1 MEVLNSGEYVEN
13 VPLHQKDLNQSL
25 AVAHKAVARLGWVVV
40 VANDNSLICQT
51 AAQGYYLGEIVT
63 INVSRGNATI
73 SSRPVNE
80 YYWDDTQNQKN
91 IAQFAAAVAAIV
103 AEQEKAD
110 RNLQPMHRE
119 PYGALVPSKSY
130 QVTPYLVYANALV
143 YVAMV
148 VAGISPLHP
157 TAQQLFVWGGNFRPA
172 VADGEWWRLITY
184 MFLHGG
190 AMHLLMNTFA
200 LLYIGMYLEPLL
212 GKLRFASAY
221 LLTGIC
227 AGLLS
232 IVMHGYSVGV
242 GASGAI
248 FGMYGV
254 FLSMLTTNHIQKT
267 LRKTMLRSILFFVV
281 LNLLY
286 GLQGN
291 TDNAAHIGGLLSGI
305 IIGYAYFPGISKR
318 AGTSKQLV
326 TTAVI
331 AAATVALTAFVVG
344 SFV

>member
-1 MEVLNSGEYVEN
+1 MEVLSPGEYVEN

-25 AVAHKAVARLGWVVV
+25 AIAHKAVARLGWVVV

-51 AAQGYYLGEIVT
+51 AAAGFYQGEIVT
-63 INVSRGNATI
+63 INVARGNATI

-80 YYWDDTQNQKN
+80 YYWDDAQNQKN
-91 IAQFAAAVAAIV
+91 VAQFAAVVAALV

-110 RNLQPMHRE
+110 RNLHPMHRE

-143 YVAMV
+143 FVAMV

-172 VADGEWWRLITY
+172 VADGEWWRLLTY

-200 LLYIGMYLEPLL
+200 LLYIGMYLEPLM
-212 GKLRFASAY
+212 GKFRFASAY
-221 LLTGIC
+221 ILTGIC

-232 IVMHGYSVGV
+232 ITMHGFSVGV

-291 TDNAAHIGGLLSGI
+291 TDNAAHIGGLLSGM
-305 IIGYAYFPGISKR
+305 IIGYVYYPGISKR
-318 AGTSKQLV
+318 AGTPKQLV
-326 TTAVI
+326 TTAAL
-331 AAATVALTAFVVG
+331 AAATLALTFFVV
-344 SFV
+344 SIFA